1 MTYGDVPAP
10 LPALVW
16 AVVFT
21 ILLVAA
27 VAVFALS
34 LFASG
39 ITTGRATRLLAI
51 PILASAMQGARLHT
65 THRAEGGPLRGKTGK
80 HLVPLSL
87 TTFEPK
93 RFAYRP

>member
-27 VAVFALS
+27 VAVFAL
-34 LFASG
+34 
-39 ITTGRATRLLAI
+39 
-51 PILASAMQGARLHT
+51 
-65 THRAEGGPLRGKTGK
+65 
-80 HLVPLSL
+80 VLS
-87 TTFEPK
+87 
-93 RFAYRP
+93 R